1 MMCEL
6 QYDDYVI
13 EYYVSSDNIHITDS
27 YLITEA
33 DDMYVILEDIR
44 EHALSE
50 GFEYG
55 RSNESW
61 VKEWLAHN
69 VMYSIGISRDRTVSV
84 DLDENESWWRLLL
97 YALIS
102 LFN

>member
-13 EYYVSSDNIHITDS
+13 EYCISSDNIHIADS
-27 YLITEA
+27 YLITEV

-44 EHALSE
+44 EQAFSE
-50 GFEYG
+50 GLEYN

-61 VKEWLAHN
+61 ANEWLAHN
-69 VMYSIGISRDRTVSV
+69 VMYSIGISRDRTASV
-84 DLDENESWWRLLL
+84 DLDENESWWRKLL

-102 LFN
+102 LFY